1 MGLVVKA
8 IPKLL
13 DSANPPEDKVKW
25 SYFILL
31 ELMISFQSFHVG
43 CIESLGNTTAN
54 STFQPNPFLP
64 ETLFSAVR
72 YIDRLYAYCL
82 QMKIAWFCSLRERMR
97 RAQATAARSPR

>member
-72 YIDRLYAYCL
+72 YIDRLYAY
-82 QMKIAWFCSLRERMR
+82 K
-97 RAQATAARSPR
+97 